1 MFKFVF
7 DVGEKEDEL
16 LLCVTQKS
24 GRGSADSPDK
34 LHIGFCVMKVCCT
47 MMKYN
52 TIQYNFTAIT
62 PHIAGEKLL
71 IETKTFMLQVY
82 CANFE

>member
-34 LHIGFCVMKVCCT
+34 LHIGFCVMKVYCT

-52 TIQYNFTAIT
+52 TIQYNTIQYCTIPT
-62 PHIAGEKLL
+62 P
-71 IETKTFMLQVY
+71 
-82 CANFE
+82 